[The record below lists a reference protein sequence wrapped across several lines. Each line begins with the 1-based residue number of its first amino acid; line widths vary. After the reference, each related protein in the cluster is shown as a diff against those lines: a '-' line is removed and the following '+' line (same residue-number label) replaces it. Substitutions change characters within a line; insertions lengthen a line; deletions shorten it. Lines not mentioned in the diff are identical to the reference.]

1 MTLFDY
7 FWNEQLACL
16 CLLVPMIP
24 DATDWSNLQFQLFHV
39 CILHMFMAI
48 KGQLN
53 LFYSCGG
60 LLLQVF
66 ISHEWATWLSFFAW
80 WRAKGSVHE
89 YRLDFNVGRRFFV
102 LPVRPW
108 SKAYQSEH
116 WLAYS
121 VWWNRFSTNIRH
133 FSFVGLC
140 NTGWWHFHSNH

>member
-1 MTLFDY
+1 MNSWPVSLSSLPT
-7 FWNEQLACL
+7 
-16 CLLVPMIP
+16 PMIP

-108 SKAYQSEH
+108 SKAYQSKH

-121 VWWNRFSTNIRH
+121 VWWNRFSMAFNYKYEALLFCQIMQH
-133 FSFVGLC
+133 WLMAFS
-140 NTGWWHFHSNH
+140 